1 MKRGHIILIAGA
13 IFLVAGITIAVVW
26 RVSFV
31 GSFVANNT
39 LVDKKTINAG
49 QSVSVQNDVT

>member
-13 IFLVAGITIAVVW
+13 IFLVAGITIAAVW
-26 RVSFV
+26 GVSFV